1 VVERRGLSR
10 VIPHI
15 VLLAGLLLVGFPI
28 AIALIASSHT
38 AADLV
43 GHFPATFGSHL
54 IDNYRH
60 VLLAGSTNKGA
71 PVATMLWNSLVM
83 ALGISIGKIVISI
96 ASAYAI
102 VYFRFPLRG
111 LCFWLIFVTLMLP
124 VQVRI
129 LPTYQ
134 VVADLHMLDSY
145 SGLIVPLI
153 ASATATFLFRQF
165 FFTLPDELLE
175 AARIDGAGPLRF
187 FWDMVLP
194 LSRTTIAA
202 LFVVEFIYG
211 WNLYLWPLI
220 VTTRENMST
229 IVMGIQHMVVVADQ
243 TPSWNWIMAT
253 AVLAILPPLLVVIFM
268 QRQFVKSFVEPEK

>member
-1 VVERRGLSR
+1 MVERGGFRR
-10 VIPHI
+10 VLPHLI
-15 VLLAGLLLVGFPI
+15 LLGGLLLVGGPI
-28 AIALIASSHT
+28 VVAVIASSHA

-43 GHFPATFGSHL
+43 GRFPASFGSHL
-54 IDNYRH
+54 LANYGH
-60 VLLAGSTNKGA
+60 VLAAGGNGSSA
-71 PVATMLWNSLVM
+71 PAATMLFNSLVM

-102 VYFRFPLRG
+102 VYFRFPLRRT
-111 LCFWLIFVTLMLP
+111 CFWLIFITLMLP

-165 FFTLPDELLE
+165 FFSLPDELLE

-187 FWDMVLP
+187 FRDIVLP

-220 VTTRENMST
+220 VTTQENMTT
-229 IVMGIQHMVVVADQ
+229 IVMGIQHMIAVADEA
-243 TPSWNWIMAT
+243 PSWNWIMAT
-253 AVLAILPPLLVVIFM
+253 AVLAMLPPLAVVILM
-268 QRQFVKSFVEPEK
+268 QRQFVKSFVDTEK